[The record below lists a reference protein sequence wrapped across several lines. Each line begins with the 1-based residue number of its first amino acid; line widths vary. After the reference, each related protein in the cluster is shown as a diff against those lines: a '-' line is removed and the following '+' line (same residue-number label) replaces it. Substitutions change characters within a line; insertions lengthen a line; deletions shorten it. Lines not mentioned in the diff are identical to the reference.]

1 MSNFKTGLLFNFILI
16 SFLIYVINS
25 YCYER
30 EIVSKGACIKYVF
43 LEKYCHNSSRIRSQL
58 KILYNN
64 KKYYVEVNSK
74 ICKNFNK
81 NTNGEEIKLFYNI
94 KNDSVFIEDNIYK
107 LERGIKVLVGLIFIF
122 TIYLIYE
129 YPSWRKCSK

>member
-1 MSNFKTGLLFNFILI
+1 MSNFKSGLLFNFILI
-16 SFLIYVINS
+16 TLLIFALNRYYV
-25 YCYER
+25 EH
-30 EIVSKGACIKYVF
+30 EVVSKSESIKYVF

-64 KKYYVEVNSK
+64 KIYYVEVNSK

-81 NTNGEEIKLFYNI
+81 NSNGEEIKLFYNI
-94 KNDSVFIEDNIYK
+94 KNDSVFIDDNIYK

-129 YPSWRKCSK
+129 YPRRCKFQK